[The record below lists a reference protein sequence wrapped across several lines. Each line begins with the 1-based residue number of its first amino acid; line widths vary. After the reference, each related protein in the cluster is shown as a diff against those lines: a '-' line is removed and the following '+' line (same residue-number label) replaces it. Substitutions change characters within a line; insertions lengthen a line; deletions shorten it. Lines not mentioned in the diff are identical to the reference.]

1 MKRIINILFSFFF
14 MALSPVAM
22 NAGSGPAI
30 LLVKDITA
38 DPIGGISPAIKTEQI
53 NEQLTKLTVTYILD
67 RDINQDDCAVRLT
80 PDFNPTFHWANHL
93 TPDDRYVIDRHVFRT
108 PAMILQ
114 DVSRTLMLIPDT
126 QNPYMDP
133 GFHIYMDMNAET
145 NQLTIGMSR
154 TTVKEHVLYQK
165 EPGAIFPKG
174 TLTLSFYLFHTEG
187 NNRIQANPFRY
198 VLDTF
203 WTEYG
208 SQVFRK
214 ADLSQNLFEKYCV
227 YSYNWAFNSW
237 KDAVWQEFDL
247 NGKKVGAPVFIV
259 NVTQSP
265 NYPGEINEREMRSV
279 WNQAWFSS
287 LRSATGLYRYA
298 RRLNNDDLKQKALL
312 SKELALAAPQKD
324 GLFYGVIS
332 TEMEQVEIAGKKYNR
347 SKGWQTAFWGN
358 SNRNPVTRDVRKSP
372 FHILDMSWT
381 AYIMLQWYDELEKDE
396 RLIRYATSYADAL
409 LRLQDA
415 KGYFPAWLDT
425 QTLEVLPELKE
436 SPESS
441 MSVLFLLKLYELTKT
456 AKYRDA
462 ALRCLE
468 VTRKE
473 IIPDGRWEDF
483 ETYWS
488 CSGYGSKDLLGKK
501 VARNDMYKQCNF
513 SMYWTAAALLE
524 AYKVTEKK
532 DYLTTGQRVLD
543 ELLMTQASWQ
553 PPYIYVDAVGGF
565 GVMNGDGEWNDSR
578 GSLFAEMLLDYG
590 KTLDM
595 EEYTQRGLMALKTS
609 FSMMYC
615 PENPRSKELWEKTW
629 PFFSKEDYGFMMEN
643 YGHGG
648 RTSPEGE
655 GMGEFTIFD
664 WGNGAAS
671 EAYNRILDHW
681 GENIFWK

>member
-1 MKRIINILFSFFF
+1 MKHTFAALLACSLLILS
-14 MALSPVAM
+14 
-22 NAGSGPAI
+22 SGTLRADHAT
-30 LLVKDITA
+30 LQLVKELTA
-38 DPIGGISPAIKTEQI
+38 DELGDSPPTIGTQTISP
-53 NEQLTKLTVTYILD
+53 QLTRVTVTYTLD
-67 RDINQDDCAVRLT
+67 REVQQDDCAVRLT
-80 PDFNPTFHWANHL
+80 PAFQPTFHWANHL

-108 PAMILQ
+108 PALIVQ
-114 DVSRTLMLIPDT
+114 DARNTLMLIPDT
-126 QNPYMDP
+126 ENPYMDP
-133 GFHIYMDMNAET
+133 GFHIYMDMDAVANR
-145 NQLTIGMSR
+145 LKIGMSR
-154 TTVKEHVLYQK
+154 TNVREHVLYRK
-165 EPGAIFPKG
+165 EAGAVFPKG
-174 TLTLSFYLFHTEG
+174 TLTLSFYVYHSTG
-187 NNRIQANPFRY
+187 NSLVQKNPFRY
-198 VLDTF
+198 VLDSF
-203 WTEYG
+203 WAQHGTSVY
-208 SQVFRK
+208 RK
-214 ADLSQNLFEKYCV
+214 ADLSRNLFEKYCT
-227 YSYNWAFNSW
+227 YSYKWAFDTW

-247 NGKKVGAPVFIV
+247 GGKRVGAPVFIV

-265 NYPGEINEREMRSV
+265 NYPGEVNEREMRSV

-287 LRSATGLYRYA
+287 LRSASGLYRYA
-298 RRLNNDDLKQKALL
+298 KRTNDDGLMQKALL
-312 SKELALAAPQKD
+312 SKELALSAPQKD
-324 GLFYGVIS
+324 GLFYAVVS
-332 TEMEQVEIAGKKYNR
+332 TEMEQVEIGGKKYNR

-358 SNRNPVTRDVRKSP
+358 SNRNPATRDVRKAP

-381 AYIMLQWYDELEKDE
+381 AYIMLQWYDELEKDQ
-396 RLIRYATSYADAL
+396 RLMAYASSYADAL
-409 LRLQDA
+409 LKLQDA

-425 QTLEVLPELKE
+425 NTLEVLPELKE

-441 MSVLFLLKLYELTKT
+441 MSALFLLKLYELTKQ

-462 ALRCLE
+462 ALKCLAVVE
-468 VTRKE
+468 KE
-473 IIPDGRWEDF
+473 IIPAGRWEDF

-488 CSGYGSKDLLGKK
+488 CSGYGQKDLLGKK

-524 AYKVTEKK
+524 AYRVTKQKSCLE
-532 DYLTTGQRVLD
+532 TGQRVLD

-565 GVMNGDGEWNDSR
+565 GVMNSDGEWNDSR

-590 KTLDM
+590 KALGM
-595 EEYTQRGLMALKTS
+595 NEYTERGLMALKTS

-615 PENPRSKELWEKTW
+615 PENPRSKVLWEKTW
-629 PFFSKEDYGFMMEN
+629 PFFSTADYGFMMEN

-681 GENIFWK
+681 GAGIFK